1 MNARWYTGAGCI
13 WALNPMD
20 IPIAKGR
27 NGLIMNQLKI
37 HNITDITIS
46 REVFERGSRTDFTV
60 INITATDMSG
70 TKTEIACFVGSEYTI
85 DPGDIDIATRYI
97 AA

>member
-1 MNARWYTGAGCI
+1 MMNK
-13 WALNPMD
+13 LS
-20 IPIAKGR
+20 
-27 NGLIMNQLKI
+27 I
-37 HNITDITIS
+37 HNITDIAIS
-46 REVFERGSRTDFTV
+46 REVFERGSGTDFTV

-70 TKTEIACFVGSEYTI
+70 TKTQLACFVGSEYTI

>member
-1 MNARWYTGAGCI
+1 MMNK
-13 WALNPMD
+13 LS
-20 IPIAKGR
+20 
-27 NGLIMNQLKI
+27 L
-37 HNITDITIS
+37 HNITDIAIS
-46 REVFERGSRTDFTV
+46 REVFERSGGTDFTV

-70 TKTEIACFVGSEYTI
+70 TKTQLACFVGSEYTI

>member
-1 MNARWYTGAGCI
+1 MNK
-13 WALNPMD
+13 LS
-20 IPIAKGR
+20 
-27 NGLIMNQLKI
+27 L
-37 HNITDITIS
+37 HNITDIALS
-46 REVFERGSRTDFTV
+46 REVFERGSGVEFTV

-70 TKTEIACFVGSEYTI
+70 AKTQLSCFVGSDYTI

>member
-1 MNARWYTGAGCI
+1 MMNK
-13 WALNPMD
+13 LS
-20 IPIAKGR
+20 
-27 NGLIMNQLKI
+27 I
-37 HNITDITIS
+37 HNITDITLS
-46 REVFERGSRTDFTV
+46 REIFERGSGTEFTV

-70 TKTEIACFVGSEYTI
+70 TKTQIACFVGSDYTI

>member
-1 MNARWYTGAGCI
+1 MNK
-13 WALNPMD
+13 LS
-20 IPIAKGR
+20 
-27 NGLIMNQLKI
+27 L
-37 HNITDITIS
+37 HNITDIALS
-46 REVFERGSRTDFTV
+46 REVFERESGTDFTV

-70 TKTEIACFVGSEYTI
+70 TKTQLACFVTSEYTI